1 MRVISQDRM
10 IDLNYDLAAFYISDY
25 GNDEFIIYA
34 DIDGRNYIM
43 GEYYNK
49 QEAID
54 ALEGMSNN
62 YIRFIVTDKNN
73 TDIVTDEIFYSM
85 DKPFEHIDVRTLN
98 ASVYK
103 FPQAK
108 VKETNHEQTEEKS
121 S

>member
-10 IDLNYDLAAFYISDY
+10 IDLNYDLATFYITSY
-25 GNDEFIIYA
+25 GEDQFVIYA
-34 DIDGRNYIM
+34 DIDGRKSVM
-43 GEYYNK
+43 GEYYDK

-73 TDIVTDEIFYSM
+73 ADIVTDEIFYNV
-85 DKPFEHIDVRTLN
+85 DKPFEHIDIRTLN

-108 VKETNHEQTEEKS
+108 VKETNHEQIKKES
-121 S
+121 D

>member
-10 IDLNYDLAAFYISDY
+10 IDLNYDLTTFCITNYE
-25 GNDEFIIYA
+25 NNEFVIYA
-34 DIDGRNYIM
+34 DIDGRKYVM
-43 GEYYNK
+43 GEYYDK

-62 YIRFIVTDKNN
+62 YIRFIVTDKN
-73 TDIVTDEIFYSM
+73 DIDTVTDEIFYNV
-85 DKPFEHIDVRTLN
+85 DKPFEHIDIHTLN

-108 VKETNHEQTEEKS
+108 IKETNHEQIKKES